1 MNTILEENIS
11 EIQEIDGI
19 PMLADWIPSEEN
31 IFMEFKGDY
40 VQAHY
45 DRLGLHEDNKLSIF
59 IVKKN
64 HYKDRMND
72 ICNVI
77 NYFLTFFDKEGDL
90 FKSTMSVKFIIDQR
104 PNLSMEA
111 FRKAIIKEIVNEKF
125 VENIKRMTAYLY
137 TINIDSDTE
146 GRYKS
151 TPKISNDQA
160 RLIVAVSF
168 AIRCILPI
176 CIHFSDTNN
185 NFVSKKDYIPCF
197 DKIIMKLIRAFE
209 KNDIKIFTAIE
220 KFVKYRVD
228 RSWKADIGI

>member
-1 MNTILEENIS
+1 MIYNAVCKFQLNSILFIWVKTERSVSMNTILEENIS

-19 PMLADWIPSEEN
+19 PMLADWMPSEEN

-137 TINIDSDTE
+137 
-146 GRYKS
+146 
-151 TPKISNDQA
+151 
-160 RLIVAVSF
+160 
-168 AIRCILPI
+168 
-176 CIHFSDTNN
+176 
-185 NFVSKKDYIPCF
+185 
-197 DKIIMKLIRAFE
+197 DKH
-209 KNDIKIFTAIE
+209 
-220 KFVKYRVD
+220 
-228 RSWKADIGI
+228 